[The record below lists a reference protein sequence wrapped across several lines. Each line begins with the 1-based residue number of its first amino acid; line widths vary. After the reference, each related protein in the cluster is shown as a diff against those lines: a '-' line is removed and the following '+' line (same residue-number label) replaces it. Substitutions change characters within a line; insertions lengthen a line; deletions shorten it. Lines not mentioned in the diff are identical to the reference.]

1 MKFGGLNSPAS
12 TSSQNSYD
20 DEYLG
25 TGGKAQLHGDSME
38 MGELQGRELLPPV
51 ELPAREPVGSELLTP
66 IGRSSRRKRKREGS
80 PTSPNTPGGERLGE
94 SKREEEEEVDIGMM
108 DIPRIVS
115 PEEKSNGRIEE
126 NEEELEEVV
135 EEVEWPLPM
144 SPLQELF
151 KKTVMRDGKADAD
164 EVRHETYYH
173 P

>member
-1 MKFGGLNSPAS
+1 
-12 TSSQNSYD
+12 
-20 DEYLG
+20 
-25 TGGKAQLHGDSME
+25 
-38 MGELQGRELLPPV
+38 
-51 ELPAREPVGSELLTP
+51 
-66 IGRSSRRKRKREGS
+66 
-80 PTSPNTPGGERLGE
+80 
-94 SKREEEEEVDIGMM
+94 M